1 MTSSGREVF
10 VDSRGTVGG
19 GLAGGAP
26 ENVPLRPLQHWP
38 LMQQHRDP
46 IWEEEKKNREGIKK
60 RKSMYRSVIDGHS
73 FVHSFCDSVDGEV
86 DSGAVTN
93 GPFLTVN
100 PISMTVKCRLIW
112 MCANGTC
119 RKFRPT

>member
-46 IWEEEKKNREGIKK
+46 IWEEKKKNREGIEK

-73 FVHSFCDSVDGEV
+73 FV

-100 PISMTVKCRLIW
+100 PISMTVKCRLI
-112 MCANGTC
+112 
-119 RKFRPT
+119 